1 MSNPFQ
7 DQFLKAGLVDKNRVN
22 KAKQEKYKNDKLQQG
37 TNKPVVDQNKVQ
49 SQQAMQQ
56 KAEKD
61 RELNRLKLENDK
73 KKAIT
78 AEIRQLIQTN
88 AVADSKGDVAY
99 NFTRD
104 DVIKRVYVNEAT
116 RKQIVEG
123 RVAIVATDGGY
134 ELVPKDVAEKIRQ
147 RDANYFVFLNVLV
160 EKGAQDDP
168 YAAYQVPDDLMW

>member
-37 TNKPVVDQNKVQ
+37 TNKAIVDENKVQ

-73 KKAIT
+73 KKAIA

-88 AVADSKGDVAY
+88 AIAGGKGDVAY
-99 NFTRD
+99 NFTHD
-104 DVIKRVYVNEAT
+104 AVIKRVYVNNDV
-116 RKQIVEG
+116 RKQIGEG
-123 RVAIVATDGGY
+123 RVAIVAIDNRFD
-134 ELVPKDVAEKIRQ
+134 VIPKDVAEKIRQ
-147 RDANYFVFLNVLV
+147 RDATYFVFLNDSTAKSS
-160 EKGAQDDP
+160 EDDA
-168 YAAYQVPDDLMW
+168 YAAYKVPDDLMW